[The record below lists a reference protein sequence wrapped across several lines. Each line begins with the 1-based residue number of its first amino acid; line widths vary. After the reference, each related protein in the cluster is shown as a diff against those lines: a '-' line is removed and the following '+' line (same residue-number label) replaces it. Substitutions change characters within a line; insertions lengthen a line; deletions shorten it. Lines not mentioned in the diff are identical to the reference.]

1 MVPRRVHPVRPDLRI
16 AARTRRG
23 CALPRVTRPTTM
35 STFRTPFFAAAV
47 STLGAVLLTA
57 CAGMAGGPMFSQDS
71 LPEAVRVPAGHR
83 VALETVGVGRI
94 TYECRAKS
102 GMAGAFEWTFVG
114 PDATLAQRNGA
125 AIGRYYGPPATWE
138 ASDGSKVTGAQLAV
152 APAMAGSI
160 PLQLVKANPAMGEGM
175 AMKGVSYIQRVA
187 TRGGVAPAMPCTGDS
202 VGRKEV
208 VDYRADYIFWK
219 AA

>member
-1 MVPRRVHPVRPDLRI
+1 
-16 AARTRRG
+16 
-23 CALPRVTRPTTM
+23 
-35 STFRTPFFAAAV
+35 
-47 STLGAVLLTA
+47 
-57 CAGMAGGPMFSQDS
+57 MFSQDG
-71 LPEAVRVPAGHR
+71 LPEAVRVPSGHK

-94 TYECRAKS
+94 TYECRAKA
-102 GMAGAFEWTFVG
+102 GMTGGFEWAFVG
-114 PDATLAQRNGA
+114 PDATLARRDGQ

-160 PLQLVKANPAMGEGM
+160 PLQLVKANPAMGEGP

-187 TRGGVAPAMPCTGDS
+187 TRGGVAPAMPCAADS
-202 VGRKEV
+202 LGRKEV